1 MEFSASV
8 FSLKYSGL
16 CRKAG
21 LSPRK
26 ALKEI
31 FGMDG
36 SNLQKW
42 ANNESIPKAD
52 IVFAVAEYFDVSMD
66 FLLGRSVPTY
76 LSAPENFRP
85 EEIQLINSLRLTS
98 SGTREIALAALR
110 AILDTATAQHE
121 KEKKQEAAQKDDAEE
136 APFQDK
142 I

>member
-1 MEFSASV
+1 M
-8 FSLKYSGL
+8 
-16 CRKAG
+16 
-21 LSPRK
+21 
-26 ALKEI
+26 
-31 FGMDG
+31 
-36 SNLQKW
+36 
-42 ANNESIPKAD
+42 
-52 IVFAVAEYFDVSMD
+52 FAVAEYFDVSMD